1 MPVGLEHPKE
11 LVKISGIRLSAS
23 SAKIYSKKRND
34 IALIEISP
42 GSVTSAA
49 FTKNYFCAAPV
60 KISKN
65 NLKKS
70 EPYFCLIN
78 AGNANAGTGQC
89 GMENAKATCKALAKI
104 TNCEEHEI
112 LPFSTGVIGEDLPV
126 KKINNTLPDL
136 VKNLSDNCWLD
147 VAKSIMT
154 TDTIP
159 KAVSKQ
165 IKIKN
170 SVISITAVAKG
181 SGMIKPDMATMLSFI
196 ATDANVTKDCLEK
209 IKDNALKKSFNRIIV
224 DGDTSTNDSFLLIAT
239 CKAENSEIKE
249 QSTKEFEILENEI
262 IKVCNE
268 LAQAIVRD
276 GEGAT
281 KFIRIQVCD
290 GQNSSE
296 CLSVAYKIAES
307 PLVKTAFTASDPN
320 WGRIIAAIGNSKIN
334 NLDISKVNIYF
345 GEICVVEN
353 GERSKMYT
361 EENGKTAMEQDEIT
375 LRIDLNRGSY
385 NEEIWT
391 TDLSYEY
398 IKINAEYRS

>member
-1 MPVGLEHPKE
+1 MSVGLEHPQK

-23 SAKIYSKKRND
+23 SAEICNKKRND

-42 GSVTSAA
+42 SSVTSAA

-60 KISKN
+60 QVSKN

-78 AGNANAGTGQC
+78 AGNANAGTGQS
-89 GMENAKATCKALAKI
+89 GVKNSRATCEALAKI
-104 TNCEEHEI
+104 TNCKDYEV

-126 KKINNTLPDL
+126 KKINKTLPDL
-136 VKNLSDNCWLD
+136 VRNLSDDCWLE

-159 KAVSKQ
+159 KAVSRQ
-165 IKIKN
+165 IKVLN
-170 SVISITAVAKG
+170 STISITGIAKG

-196 ATDANVTKDCLEK
+196 ATDANITKVCLDK
-209 IKDNALKKSFNRIIV
+209 IKDNALKKSFNRITV

-239 CKAENSEIKE
+239 CKAKNPEINEQNS
-249 QSTKEFEILENEI
+249 KEFEILENEI
-262 IKVCNE
+262 IKVCCE
-268 LAQAIVRD
+268 LAQAIIRD

-281 KFIRIQVCD
+281 KFIRIQIFD
-290 GQNSSE
+290 GQDSSE
-296 CLSVAYKIAES
+296 CLSVAYKVAES

-320 WGRIIAAIGNSKIN
+320 WGRILAAIGNSKIK
-334 NLDISKVNIYF
+334 NLDISKVNIYI
-345 GEICVVEN
+345 GDVCIVEN

-361 EENGKTAMEQDEIT
+361 EESGKKVMDQDEIT
-375 LRIDLNRGSY
+375 LKISLKRGSC

>member
-1 MPVGLEHPKE
+1 MSVGLDHPKK

-23 SAKIYSKKRND
+23 CAGISNKKRND

-49 FTKNYFCAAPV
+49 FTKNFFCAAPV
-60 KISKN
+60 KISKS
-65 NLKKS
+65 NLKES

-78 AGNANAGTGQC
+78 SGNANAGTGQS
-89 GMENAKATCKALAKI
+89 GIKNSRATCKALAKI
-104 TNCEEHEI
+104 TNCKEHKV
-112 LPFSTGVIGEDLPV
+112 LPFSTGVIGEELPV
-126 KKINNTLPDL
+126 KKINNTLPNL
-136 VKNLSDNCWLD
+136 VDNLSENCWLQ
-147 VAKSIMT
+147 VANSIMT

-165 IKIKN
+165 IKILN
-170 SVISITAVAKG
+170 STISITGIAKG

-196 ATDANVTKDCLEK
+196 ATDANITKDCLDK
-209 IKDNALKKSFNRIIV
+209 IKDNALKKSFNRITV

-239 CKAENSEIKE
+239 CKAENSEINKKN
-249 QSTKEFEILENEI
+249 SKEFEILENEI
-262 IKVCNE
+262 IKVCCE

-276 GEGAT
+276 GEGAS
-281 KFIRIQVCD
+281 KFIKIQVFD
-290 GQNSSE
+290 GKDVTE
-296 CLSVAYKIAES
+296 CLSVAYKVAES

-320 WGRIIAAIGNSKIN
+320 WGRIIAAIGNSKIST
-334 NLDISKVNIYF
+334 LDVSKIDIYI
-345 GEICVVEN
+345 EDVCIVEN
-353 GERSKMYT
+353 GERSKIYT
-361 EENGKTAMEQDEIT
+361 EQSGKKVMDQDEIT
-375 LRIDLNRGSY
+375 LKIYLKRGSC